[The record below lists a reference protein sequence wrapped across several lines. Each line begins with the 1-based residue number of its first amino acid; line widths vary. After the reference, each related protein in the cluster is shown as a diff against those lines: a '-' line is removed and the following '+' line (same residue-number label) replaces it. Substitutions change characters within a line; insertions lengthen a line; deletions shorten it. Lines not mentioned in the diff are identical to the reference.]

1 MSHWMLMMLPMHGD
15 VKTPTR
21 VNEPPRRMRCM
32 KCCRIAPAKMAF
44 ARDANQGECN
54 STRNNL
60 AGRSV
65 PCGYNLTEDKM
76 KAIYFHAL
84 LATTLVFVAA
94 CGDSDRTSTTTGLTS
109 TSGEPSISTSLASS
123 GENRGIGFDGSAHGF
138 PTGFVLLT
146 GGGTFDAATA
156 TNTIPHETRVEIN
169 GGFRCTATVAQ
180 GPLTGCL
187 AGEGIRWDTEQLLA
201 SNTFK
206 CSATD
211 IARQASTNAR
221 TAVLL
226 ANFYRLRDG
235 DNQSFR
241 GQMIVS
247 QTDLAPDIPGEQH
260 LWIQGVGCGEAAVFF
275 GSKL

>member
-1 MSHWMLMMLPMHGD
+1 
-15 VKTPTR
+15 
-21 VNEPPRRMRCM
+21 
-32 KCCRIAPAKMAF
+32 
-44 ARDANQGECN
+44 
-54 STRNNL
+54 
-60 AGRSV
+60 
-65 PCGYNLTEDKM
+65 M

-84 LATTLVFVAA
+84 LATTLVFAAA
-94 CGDSDRTSTTTGLTS
+94 CGDSDRTSTTTGLTA
-109 TSGEPSISTSLASS
+109 TSGEPPLSTSLASS

-138 PTGFVLLT
+138 PTGSVLLT

-169 GGFRCTATVAQ
+169 GGFRCSTTVAQ
-180 GPLTGCL
+180 GPLSGCL

-211 IARQASTNAR
+211 TARPASTNAH

-241 GQMIVS
+241 AQMIVS
-247 QTDLAPDIPGEQH
+247 QVDLAPDIPGEQH

-275 GSKL
+275 GSRL

>member
-1 MSHWMLMMLPMHGD
+1 MH
-15 VKTPTR
+15 TT
-21 VNEPPRRMRCM
+21 
-32 KCCRIAPAKMAF
+32 
-44 ARDANQGECN
+44 
-54 STRNNL
+54 
-60 AGRSV
+60 
-65 PCGYNLTEDKM
+65 
-76 KAIYFHAL
+76 YFHAL
-84 LATTLVFVAA
+84 LATSLAFAAA
-94 CGDSDRTSTTTGLTS
+94 CGDGDRTSTSTGLTAAG
-109 TSGEPSISTSLASS
+109 GEPPLSTSLASS

-138 PTGFVLLT
+138 PTGSVLLT

-156 TNTIPHETRVEIN
+156 MNVIPHETRVEIN
-169 GGFRCTATVAQ
+169 GGFRCSATVAQ

-187 AGEGIRWDTEQLLA
+187 TGEGIRWDTEQLLA

-206 CSATD
+206 CTATD
-211 IARQASTNAR
+211 IARPASTNAH

-241 GQMIVS
+241 AQMIVS
-247 QTDLAPDIPGEQH
+247 RDDLAPDIPGEQH